1 MLKSSKDH
9 LIQNQQTWKLEDK
22 KLSLLDKQWIDFK
35 IIFVFWFYWIDK
47 VSVNAEK
54 IWVIWYNKCLS
65 LISFKRERSH
75 ACHDLFPI
83 GCPCVR
89 DDWTRVNGLKYELII
104 NFRTECDEGVVY
116 LQLFVESVQASH
128 GMDLPRFPQSPPV
141 LISFLNLQGLYF
153 LTWWGTLGGIST
165 ALLVVPLLEC
175 HWASHLLSVSHWLG
189 LTSHDLCFLA
199 PGFVLHRSSTDPRI
213 QVFHLQ
219 SWSQSDKR
227 LHWSGSG
234 PSRFMNTLLSI
245 KSDCPF
251 EKQPL
256 KLIRFLSLAEA
267 GLSALIVCHA
277 MEIAVRKR
285 QGVQWK
291 LNTMSWKD
299 QNKTAQIK
307 SEPSILS
314 QYTFYSQLPGKL
326 RCLYKECNP
335 RS

>member
-22 KLSLLDKQWIDFK
+22 KLSLLDKQWIDLK

-116 LQLFVESVQASH
+116 LQLFVKSVQASH

-153 LTWWGTLGGIST
+153 LTWWGTLGVFQLFYWSFHCWNVTGPVICCQYLTDSASPLTIS
-165 ALLVVPLLEC
+165 
-175 HWASHLLSVSHWLG
+175 ASWPR
-189 LTSHDLCFLA
+189 A
-199 PGFVLHRSSTDPRI
+199 PCCTDPPQI
-213 QVFHLQ
+213 LGSSILIAFNPG
-219 SWSQSDKR
+219 DKR